1 MASPDVAG
9 IVRLRT
15 KYLADAPERRH
26 LLHSSEQSGGVFLW
40 GTLGT
45 EAALRPDGSVWLG
58 EAPIGED
65 GPVQWRR
72 ATEQERLGLL
82 SHAAPSWPEL
92 RTLLRARP

>member
-82 SHAAPSWPEL
+82 
-92 RTLLRARP
+92 